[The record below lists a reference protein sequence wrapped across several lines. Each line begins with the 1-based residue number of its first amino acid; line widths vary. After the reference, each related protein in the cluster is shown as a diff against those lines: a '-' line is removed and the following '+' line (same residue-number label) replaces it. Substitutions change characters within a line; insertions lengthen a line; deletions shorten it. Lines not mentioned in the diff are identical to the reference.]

1 MAKAVVWTLTVVGL
15 LPSILLVLA
24 SLDAIRSQSQALA
37 AAGREKADFLQ
48 FIHMIR
54 FRSWSLTFYPRVWPL
69 VLIGTGAI
77 FLLAGLFALLHVG
90 AD

>member
-1 MAKAVVWTLTVVGL
+1 MAKAFVWALTVVGL
-15 LPSILLVLA
+15 LPSIVLLLA
-24 SLDAIRSQSQALA
+24 SLDAIRSQSQSLA
-37 AAGREKADFLQ
+37 AAGQEKADFLQ

-69 VLIGTGAI
+69 VLIGTGTI
-77 FLLAGLFALLHVG
+77 FLLIGVFALLHIR